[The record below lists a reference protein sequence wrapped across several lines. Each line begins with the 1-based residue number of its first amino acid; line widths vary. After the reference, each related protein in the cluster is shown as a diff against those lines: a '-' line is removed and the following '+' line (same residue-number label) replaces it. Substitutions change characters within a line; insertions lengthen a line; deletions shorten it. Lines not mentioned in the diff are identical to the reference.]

1 MIVGSEFPTLPRNC
15 GRVSRGTIH
24 ESNDSFSS
32 DEFLIKLKDHPI
44 ICQISLTF
52 PKYLFKL

>member
-1 MIVGSEFPTLPRNC
+1 MIVGNEFPTLPRNC

-24 ESNDSFSS
+24 EINDSFSS

-44 ICQISLTF
+44 I
-52 PKYLFKL
+52 Y